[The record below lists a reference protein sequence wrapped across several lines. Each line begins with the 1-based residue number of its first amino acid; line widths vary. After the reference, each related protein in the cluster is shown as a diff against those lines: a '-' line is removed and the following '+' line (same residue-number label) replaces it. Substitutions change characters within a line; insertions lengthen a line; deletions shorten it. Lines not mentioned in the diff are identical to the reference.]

1 MAAFILI
8 GSSSA
13 IAQSTV
19 IGKVVDENDAPLIGA
34 TVIVPGTST
43 GTGTDAAGNFSLK
56 VDAGTQSVEI
66 SFIGYV
72 TETREIKG
80 GGRIDLGTIV
90 LKTDAVTAMKIIDQA
105 ITDVSDLRAQIGAV
119 QANMLQ
125 TNENNLRVAIENI
138 TKTESNIRDTDMASE
153 MTEFTKDQILTNA
166 GVSMLGQAN
175 SQAQSVLALLGQ

>member
-80 GGRIDLGTIV
+80 GGG
-90 LKTDAVTAMKIIDQA
+90 
-105 ITDVSDLRAQIGAV
+105 
-119 QANMLQ
+119 
-125 TNENNLRVAIENI
+125 VA
-138 TKTESNIRDTDMASE
+138 
-153 MTEFTKDQILTNA
+153 LT
-166 GVSMLGQAN
+166 S
-175 SQAQSVLALLGQ
+175 AQSS

>member
-80 GGRIDLGTIV
+80 GGRIDLGTIIIG
-90 LKTDAVTAMKIIDQA
+90 KTKCAGIQNQMRLFGSRISPKRKATKISHTHKKTPFERQSKAIRTVFCIRPAPPHSPKYPPSNRDACAR
-105 ITDVSDLRAQIGAV
+105 S
-119 QANMLQ
+119 
-125 TNENNLRVAIENI
+125 
-138 TKTESNIRDTDMASE
+138 S
-153 MTEFTKDQILTNA
+153 
-166 GVSMLGQAN
+166 
-175 SQAQSVLALLGQ
+175 